1 MPRARDNGYIA
12 SHGVPD
18 AVELWKR
25 VTVGPDVF
33 EALSSEER
41 ISILKLLD
49 QNRQMTGTDVAN
61 VLAISKS
68 SAFKQL
74 NRLARAGLVER
85 MDEGR
90 KWIYYR
96 NTSKAERLLHPEDV
110 TITLVLSAAL
120 AAVTVGLLLLLAV
133 QPVLGPGASLA
144 SDPSG
149 NDPSVLILGK
159 PTGFGGDLSV
169 QVYAGSA
176 KLTDLS
182 LYVALDSTGDV
193 LASTA
198 QPGQLQLLAYGSSS
212 AGGAYISV
220 TDADGNGELNAGDSI
235 EIRGLGAAEGC
246 TLWVSSSAG
255 RVMAS
260 APLGA

>member
-1 MPRARDNGYIA
+1 MSGMLAAISLRNLRARDNGYIA
-12 SHGVPD
+12 SARLFL

-49 QNRQMTGTDVAN
+49 QNKQMTGTDVAN
-61 VLAISKS
+61 VLGISKS

-120 AAVTVGLLLLLAV
+120 AAVVVGLLLLLSV
-133 QPVLGPGASLA
+133 QPIMGPGASMA
-144 SDPSG
+144 AGGSNPDA
-149 NDPSVLILGK
+149 SVLILSHPSAAGA
-159 PTGFGGDLSV
+159 DLMI
-169 QVYAGSA
+169 QVYSGSVE
-176 KLTDLS
+176 LS
-182 LYVALDSTGDV
+182 
-193 LASTA
+193 
-198 QPGQLQLLAYGSSS
+198 
-212 AGGAYISV
+212 
-220 TDADGNGELNAGDSI
+220 
-235 EIRGLGAAEGC
+235 
-246 TLWVSSSAG
+246 
-255 RVMAS
+255 
-260 APLGA
+260 